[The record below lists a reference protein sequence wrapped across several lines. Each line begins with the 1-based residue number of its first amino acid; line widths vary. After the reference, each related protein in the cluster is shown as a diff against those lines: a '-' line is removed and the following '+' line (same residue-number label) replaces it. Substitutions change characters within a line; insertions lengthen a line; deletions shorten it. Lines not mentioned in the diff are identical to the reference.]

1 MGLWIGGKREQKEVG
16 KNESGLAM
24 LSSANLLSRLGLLR
38 FGVMRVT
45 SDDRKMINAAN
56 RLHKALDRAFSHDNC
71 PFSMELAR
79 ELEVFRS
86 AAAHLRWS
94 YPILCE
100 LQTVTPKERLAT
112 MFSGPL
118 YTSELHPWPVNKRGK
133 PFEPICQIDL
143 TIPSQLSGLML
154 GDGLLQLWMDG
165 VFGCLRLLPK
175 HEVQISALTP
185 VADSVI
191 NHVWNHPKAM
201 RLHGTND
208 PWLQGHCVSAVLDP
222 VLTIPQTLVSRFD
235 ERPELSGKMLNAA
248 FDAMESALQAD
259 SAISRGA
266 GQFGFFGNFYN
277 IQYDEIDC
285 PEALLLME
293 TGDVFSWGDC
303 GNAQIFYEFDKGGK
317 VKFSFDWSC

>member
-1 MGLWIGGKREQKEVG
+1 MGKPLGLWIGGKREQKEVA

-94 YPILCE
+94 YPVLCE

-118 YTSELHPWPVNKRGK
+118 YTSDLHPWPVDKRGQATRTYV
-133 PFEPICQIDL
+133 PDRSDN
-143 TIPSQLSGLML
+143 TI
-154 GDGLLQLWMDG
+154 
-165 VFGCLRLLPK
+165 
-175 HEVQISALTP
+175 A
-185 VADSVI
+185 VI
-191 NHVWNHPKAM
+191 
-201 RLHGTND
+201 G
-208 PWLQGHCVSAVLDP
+208 
-222 VLTIPQTLVSRFD
+222 
-235 ERPELSGKMLNAA
+235 
-248 FDAMESALQAD
+248 FDAGRRSASVVDGWRLWPSSAAAQA
-259 SAISRGA
+259 
-266 GQFGFFGNFYN
+266 
-277 IQYDEIDC
+277 
-285 PEALLLME
+285 
-293 TGDVFSWGDC
+293 
-303 GNAQIFYEFDKGGK
+303 
-317 VKFSFDWSC
+317 